1 MSLFVINDLK
11 EAVHILRS
19 TLSCRNTTE
28 MSQQDL
34 PEPSS
39 SEELRGDL
47 RTSCYRHQDWVSEL
61 LGCTTH
67 TCYMMWTHL
76 HECAYVCVWVCS
88 SKSFVYYIYLIK
100 LMPFYHSNFRS
111 YVFQISRV
119 NLLPFDPRQG
129 RGMGCHSTYRKAI
142 VKPRCH
148 TWTHKFICLL
158 VPDTHQ
164 EQALSIS
171 EFIDFGV
178 LSQERRLSFIW
189 MGSLGDCIK
198 EVLMETFPPLKIQ
211 KIQQ

>member
-1 MSLFVINDLK
+1 MSLFVIKALK

-61 LGCTTH
+61 LGCTTY

-76 HECAYVCVWVCS
+76 HKCAYVCVWVCS

-148 TWTHKFICLL
+148 TWTHKFICL
-158 VPDTHQ
+158 PDTHQ
-164 EQALSIS
+164 EQVPSTN
-171 EFIDFGV
+171 
-178 LSQERRLSFIW
+178 ERH
-189 MGSLGDCIK
+189 SLWSAGLGKKKIVFQLDGDCIK
-198 EVLMETFPPLKIQ
+198 RVLMETFPLLKIQ